1 MIRSG
6 LINVFNLTI
15 INYKEMTELKINRK
29 NLTKLIVKLKITDQ
43 EKLNKKSVTSSI
55 NNVPLTHLYNK
66 PDDKVSD
73 LNFDTIAN
81 FIEENLQYRVTE
93 RYLTRT
99 EIIMDTII
107 IRATR
112 ITYVFDNGWTK
123 YENYGKKG
131 LTFWASVSYTHLD
144 VYKRQVLCTAVT
156 IHHRT

>member
-1 MIRSG
+1 MIMSG

-15 INYKEMTELKINRK
+15 INYREMTELKNHTK
-29 NLTKLIVKLKITDQ
+29 NLTKLIFKLKIPDK
-43 EKLNKKSVTSSI
+43 EKLNKRSVTSPI
-55 NNVPLTHLYNK
+55 NNVPLTYLYSK
-66 PDDKVSD
+66 PEDKVMD

-81 FIEENLQYRVTE
+81 FLEENLQYRVTE

-123 YENYGKKG
+123 YEHYGKKG
-131 LTFWASVSYTHLD
+131 LIFW
-144 VYKRQVLCTAVT
+144 VLTKAN
-156 IHHRT
+156 